1 MQKILELYKK
11 YKEIIN
17 YLIFGVLTTVV
28 SLSTKYLL
36 LFTILDASEALE
48 LQIAVVT
55 SWITACLFAYI
66 TNRIWVFESK
76 SKNIIKEMTKFFGS
90 RLLTLGIE
98 MLIMFIFVT
107 ALGLNSDMW
116 VIVWTLV
123 SQVLIVIGNYIL
135 SKLLVFKNKEEK
147 YEKNINNNTSI

>member
-1 MQKILELYKK
+1 MQKIKELYLK

-17 YLIFGVLTTVV
+17 YLIFGVLTTIV
-28 SLSTKYLL
+28 SLATKYLL
-36 LFTILDASEALE
+36 LFTILDASNAFQ

-55 SWITACLFAYI
+55 SWVTACLFAYI

-76 SKNIIKEMTKFFGS
+76 SKEILKEMAKFFAA
-90 RLLTLGIE
+90 RLATLGME

-116 VIVWTLV
+116 VVVWTLV
-123 SQVLIVIGNYIL
+123 SQVLIIIGNYIL
-135 SKLLVFKNKEEK
+135 SKLIVFKEKKEKEE
-147 YEKNINNNTSI
+147 

>member
-1 MQKILELYKK
+1 MQKIKELYLK

-28 SLSTKYLL
+28 SLATKYLL
-36 LFTILDASEALE
+36 LFTILDASNAIQ

-55 SWITACLFAYI
+55 SWVTACLFAYI

-76 SKNIIKEMTKFFGS
+76 SKEILKEMAKFFAS
-90 RLLTLGIE
+90 RLATLGME

-116 VIVWTLV
+116 VVVWTLV
-123 SQVLIVIGNYIL
+123 SQVVIIIGNYIL
-135 SKLLVFKNKEEK
+135 SKLIVFKDKKEKEE
-147 YEKNINNNTSI
+147 

>member
-1 MQKILELYKK
+1 MQKIKELYLK

-28 SLSTKYLL
+28 SLATKYLL
-36 LFTILDASEALE
+36 LFTILDASNAFQ

-55 SWITACLFAYI
+55 SWVTACLFAYI

-76 SKNIIKEMTKFFGS
+76 SKEILKEMAKFFAA
-90 RLLTLGIE
+90 RLATLGME

-116 VIVWTLV
+116 VVVWTLV
-123 SQVLIVIGNYIL
+123 SQVLIIIGNYIL
-135 SKLLVFKNKEEK
+135 SKLIVFKEKKEKEE
-147 YEKNINNNTSI
+147 